1 MNFLYGI
8 FAVTIF
14 LSSFLL
20 FQVQPLLGKHILP
33 WFGGSSAVWVSAML
47 FFMVALAVGYIYAM
61 YLSRLKLWY
70 QVIVHIGVII
80 ISVILIKSHLTLWSS
95 AITPDL
101 SDLALNFSDPV
112 LAVFKTLLVT
122 IGLPFALLSS
132 TSSLLQ
138 VWYGNLSGKEPF
150 SLYSISNVGSL
161 LGLLSYPLFFER
173 FFSTHTQGEWWTYGF
188 ITYVGLLLLIIYILL
203 ILKKPTV
210 NKVVINDLEPAP
222 STKQFLIWTGI
233 ASVPVMTML
242 AGTTFMTSSIAPVP
256 FLWVGPLALY
266 LISFIITFR
275 SGARLPLWVNELL
288 VLLFAL
294 LTILL
299 IVVLSTSANV
309 VLLMIM
315 MHLTLFTIYHWCH
328 EYLYALR
335 PKAEHLTSFY
345 VALSIGGIVG
355 SLLIKLST
363 SYILVLPIELLVIL
377 VLSVAFI
384 AYNFFTNKAQSH
396 SILSQKQTR
405 SLVTAVLILVL
416 VAGGMYINKF
426 EKNAFD
432 QERNFF
438 GYKAVVETVVEGERG
453 RTLQHGMTNHGY
465 QIYLDNEPQ
474 ILPVSYYGSSA
485 GVGKA
490 FSYLRSRNLEKPKVA
505 IAGLGSGGLLAYCQ
519 PEDEFTIF
527 EIDPDVYTLAKENFT
542 YLKHCPKAEVIIS
555 DARLAFADINKN
567 NQEIYNLI
575 ILDAYADDM
584 MPIHLLTVEAMKTY
598 KDLLVEDGVIAVNI
612 SSRYLDLLP
621 VLGALAD
628 TNNLSVRYLF
638 DKKPAAYGVSS
649 VWVLL
654 AKDEDI
660 FAHET
665 FSGLSDFS
673 QVEKRVLWT
682 DTYSALLPIVRM
694 GNR

>member
-47 FFMVALAVGYIYAM
+47 FFMVALAAGYIYAM

-80 ISVILIKSHLTLWSS
+80 ISVILIKSHLASWSS

-112 LAVFKTLLVT
+112 LAVFKTLLIT

-210 NKVVINDLEPAP
+210 NKVVINDLESAP
-222 STKQFLIWTGI
+222 STKQLLIWTSI

-363 SYILVLPIELLVIL
+363 SYILVLPIELLIIL

-384 AYNFFTNKAQSH
+384 AYKFFTYQAPP
-396 SILSQKQTR
+396 ILSQKQIK
-405 SLVTAVLILVL
+405 SLASVVLISTLVIGIL
-416 VAGGMYINKF
+416 YINKF
-426 EKNAFD
+426 QDDTLN

-438 GYKAVVETVVEGERG
+438 GYKAVRDKTMEDER
-453 RTLQHGMTNHGY
+453 RIMLQHGMTNHGY

-638 DKKPAAYGVSS
+638 DKKPATYGVAS

>member
-1 MNFLYGI
+1 M
-8 FAVTIF
+8 
-14 LSSFLL
+14 
-20 FQVQPLLGKHILP
+20 
-33 WFGGSSAVWVSAML
+33 
-47 FFMVALAVGYIYAM
+47 
-61 YLSRLKLWY
+61 
-70 QVIVHIGVII
+70 
-80 ISVILIKSHLTLWSS
+80 
-95 AITPDL
+95 
-101 SDLALNFSDPV
+101 
-112 LAVFKTLLVT
+112 
-122 IGLPFALLSS
+122 
-132 TSSLLQ
+132 
-138 VWYGNLSGKEPF
+138 
-150 SLYSISNVGSL
+150 
-161 LGLLSYPLFFER
+161 
-173 FFSTHTQGEWWTYGF
+173 
-188 ITYVGLLLLIIYILL
+188 
-203 ILKKPTV
+203 
-210 NKVVINDLEPAP
+210 
-222 STKQFLIWTGI
+222 
-233 ASVPVMTML
+233 
-242 AGTTFMTSSIAPVP
+242 
-256 FLWVGPLALY
+256 
-266 LISFIITFR
+266 
-275 SGARLPLWVNELL
+275 NELL

-638 DKKPAAYGVSS
+638 DKKPATYGVSS

>member
-80 ISVILIKSHLTLWSS
+80 ISVILIKSHLASWSS

-112 LAVFKTLLVT
+112 LAVFKTLLIT

-210 NKVVINDLEPAP
+210 NKVVINDLESAP
-222 STKQFLIWTGI
+222 STKQLLIWTSI

-363 SYILVLPIELLVIL
+363 SYILVLPIELLIIL

-384 AYNFFTNKAQSH
+384 AYKFFTYQAPP
-396 SILSQKQTR
+396 ILSQKQIK
-405 SLVTAVLILVL
+405 SLASVVLISTLVIGIL
-416 VAGGMYINKF
+416 YINKF
-426 EKNAFD
+426 QDDTLN

-438 GYKAVVETVVEGERG
+438 GYKAVRDKTMEDER
-453 RTLQHGMTNHGY
+453 RIMLQHGMTNHGY

-638 DKKPAAYGVSS
+638 DKKPATYGVAS

>member
-1 MNFLYGI
+1 
-8 FAVTIF
+8 
-14 LSSFLL
+14 
-20 FQVQPLLGKHILP
+20 
-33 WFGGSSAVWVSAML
+33 
-47 FFMVALAVGYIYAM
+47 
-61 YLSRLKLWY
+61 
-70 QVIVHIGVII
+70 
-80 ISVILIKSHLTLWSS
+80 
-95 AITPDL
+95 
-101 SDLALNFSDPV
+101 
-112 LAVFKTLLVT
+112 
-122 IGLPFALLSS
+122 
-132 TSSLLQ
+132 
-138 VWYGNLSGKEPF
+138 
-150 SLYSISNVGSL
+150 
-161 LGLLSYPLFFER
+161 
-173 FFSTHTQGEWWTYGF
+173 
-188 ITYVGLLLLIIYILL
+188 
-203 ILKKPTV
+203 
-210 NKVVINDLEPAP
+210 
-222 STKQFLIWTGI
+222 
-233 ASVPVMTML
+233 
-242 AGTTFMTSSIAPVP
+242 
-256 FLWVGPLALY
+256 
-266 LISFIITFR
+266 
-275 SGARLPLWVNELL
+275 
-288 VLLFAL
+288 
-294 LTILL
+294 
-299 IVVLSTSANV
+299 
-309 VLLMIM
+309 
-315 MHLTLFTIYHWCH
+315 
-328 EYLYALR
+328 
-335 PKAEHLTSFY
+335 
-345 VALSIGGIVG
+345 
-355 SLLIKLST
+355 
-363 SYILVLPIELLVIL
+363 
-377 VLSVAFI
+377 
-384 AYNFFTNKAQSH
+384 
-396 SILSQKQTR
+396 
-405 SLVTAVLILVL
+405 
-416 VAGGMYINKF
+416 
-426 EKNAFD
+426 
-432 QERNFF
+432 
-438 GYKAVVETVVEGERG
+438 
-453 RTLQHGMTNHGY
+453 MTNHGY

>member
-47 FFMVALAVGYIYAM
+47 FFMVALAAGYIYAM

-80 ISVILIKSHLTLWSS
+80 ISVILIKSHLASWSS

-112 LAVFKTLLVT
+112 LAVFKTLLIT

-210 NKVVINDLEPAP
+210 NKVVINDLESAP
-222 STKQFLIWTGI
+222 STKQLLIWTSI

-363 SYILVLPIELLVIL
+363 SYILVLPIELLIIL

-384 AYNFFTNKAQSH
+384 AYKFFTYQAPP
-396 SILSQKQTR
+396 ILSQKQIK
-405 SLVTAVLILVL
+405 SLASVVLISTLVIGIL
-416 VAGGMYINKF
+416 YINKF
-426 EKNAFD
+426 QDDTLN

-438 GYKAVVETVVEGERG
+438 GYKAVRDKTMEDER
-453 RTLQHGMTNHGY
+453 RIMLQHGMTNHGY

>member
-275 SGARLPLWVNELL
+275 SGTRLPLWVNELL

-384 AYNFFTNKAQSH
+384 AYNFFTNKSQV
-396 SILSQKQTR
+396 LSVLNQKQIKA
-405 SLVTAVLILVL
+405 LVLSVLILAL
-416 VAGGMYINKF
+416 VAGGMYINRF
-426 EKNAFD
+426 EKNALD

-438 GYKAVVETVVEGERG
+438 GYKAVVDITVEGEKG
-453 RTLQHGMTNHGY
+453 LALQHGMTNHGY
-465 QIYLDNEPQ
+465 QIYLDNKPQ

-490 FSYLRSRNLEKPKVA
+490 FSFLRSRNLEKPKVA

-519 PEDEFTIF
+519 PEDKFTIF
-527 EIDPDVYTLAKENFT
+527 EIDPNVYTLAKENFT
-542 YLKHCPKAEVIIS
+542 YLNHCPKAEVIIS
-555 DARLAFADINKN
+555 DARLAFTDISKN
-567 NQEIYNLI
+567 NQEIYDLI

-638 DKKPAAYGVSS
+638 DKKPAAYGVAS

-673 QVEKRVLWT
+673 QVEKRVLWA

>member
-70 QVIVHIGVII
+70 QVIIHIGVII
-80 ISVILIKSHLTLWSS
+80 ISVILIKSHSASWSS
-95 AITPDL
+95 AITPDF
-101 SDLALNFSDPV
+101 SDLVLNFSDPV
-112 LAVFKTLLVT
+112 LAVFKTLLIT
-122 IGLPFALLSS
+122 IGLPFVLLSS

-138 VWYGNLSGKEPF
+138 VWYANLSGKEPF
-150 SLYSISNVGSL
+150 SLYSISNIGSL

-173 FFSTHTQGEWWTYGF
+173 YFSTHAQGEWWTYGF
-188 ITYVGLLLLIIYILL
+188 ITYVGLLLLIVYVLL
-203 ILKKPTV
+203 ILKKPTS
-210 NKVVINDLEPAP
+210 NQVVVKDLESVP
-222 STKQFLIWTGI
+222 TRKQFLIWTGI

-266 LISFIITFR
+266 LISFILTFR
-275 SGARLPLWVNELL
+275 NGARLPLWVNEFL
-288 VLLFAL
+288 VLLFAS

-299 IVVLSTSANV
+299 IVILSTTVNV
-309 VLLMIM
+309 VLLIIM
-315 MHLTLFTIYHWCH
+315 MHVTLFSIYHWCH

-335 PKAEHLTSFY
+335 PKTEHLTNFY

-363 SYILVLPIELLVIL
+363 SYLLVLPIELLFIL
-377 VLSVAFI
+377 VLSIAFI
-384 AYNFFTNKAQSH
+384 TYRFFTNKSQV
-396 SILSQKQTR
+396 LSVLNQKQIKA
-405 SLVTAVLILVL
+405 LVLSVLILVL
-416 VAGGMYINKF
+416 VASGMYINRF
-426 EKNAFD
+426 EKNALD

-438 GYKAVVETVVEGERG
+438 GYKAVVDITVEGERG
-453 RTLQHGMTNHGY
+453 LALQHGMTNHGY
-465 QIYLDNEPQ
+465 QIFLDNKPQ
-474 ILPVSYYGSSA
+474 ILPVSYYSSSS
-485 GVGKA
+485 GVSKT
-490 FSYLRSRNLEKPKVA
+490 FSYLRSRNVEKPKVA

-519 PEDEFTIF
+519 PEDDFTIF

-542 YLKHCPKAEVIIS
+542 YLKHCPEAEVIIS
-555 DARLAFADINKN
+555 DARLAFTEINKN
-567 NQEIYNLI
+567 NREIYDLI

-584 MPIHLLTVEAMKTY
+584 MPIHLLTVEAMTTY
-598 KDLLVEDGVIAVNI
+598 KDLLVEEGVIAVNI

-628 TNNLSVRYLF
+628 TNNLSVRYLL
-638 DKKPAAYGVSS
+638 DKKPATYGVAS

-654 AKDEDI
+654 AKTETV
-660 FAHET
+660 FAYEA
-665 FSGLSDFS
+665 FNELNDFS

-694 GNR
+694 SNK